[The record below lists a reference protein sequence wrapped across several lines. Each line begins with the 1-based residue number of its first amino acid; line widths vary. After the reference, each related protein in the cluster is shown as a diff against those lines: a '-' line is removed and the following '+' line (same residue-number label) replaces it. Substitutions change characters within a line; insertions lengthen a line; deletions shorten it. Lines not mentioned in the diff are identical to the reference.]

1 MKPLSDMN
9 HYEVL
14 EVPPDATE
22 DDVERAYR
30 VAAATYETDSLAT
43 YSLYE
48 ENELDAIRERIE
60 QAYRVLASNEARES
74 YDESLGGRPPA
85 APAGR
90 VEIQL
95 DFEAVAD
102 TRPAEVASAI
112 DEFIDLEHP
121 SEGSFDGA
129 RLRRTRLAR
138 GIEIDQI
145 AQVTKINSGYL
156 RSIDVNQPHML
167 SLAYSECPASTPW
180 NNNSFHRFQLH
191 HRRPPKLPTKRAE
204 FERGRDPRLRRR
216 LA

>member
-85 APAGR
+85 AQGGR

-95 DFEAVAD
+95 DFEAGAD
-102 TRPAEVASAI
+102 TRPAEVASEI
-112 DEFIDLEHP
+112 DEFTDLEHP

-138 GIEIDQI
+138 GIEIAQI
-145 AQVTKINSGYL
+145 AQVTKINPRFL
-156 RSIDVNQPHML
+156 RSIEEERFEDLPADVYVRGFVDAYARCVG
-167 SLAYSECPASTPW
+167 LAPQRVVPVYME
-180 NNNSFHRFQLH
+180 
-191 HRRPPKLPTKRAE
+191 
-204 FERGRDPRLRRR
+204 RLRAARP
-216 LA
+216 LAQATGRAQGQ